1 LSAFGRTL
9 SSSETKIY
17 FRVDFSFGLIYT
29 GERQICL
36 KIRPKT
42 LSGKGKPAAFALV
55 HLPARPAVFI
65 YLAEAGAEAGFPE
78 RPNFYNK
85 MPLR

>member
-1 LSAFGRTL
+1 MLSACNEYL
-9 SSSETKIY
+9 SAR
-17 FRVDFSFGLIYT
+17 FDFKLGLIYT

-55 HLPARPAVFI
+55 HLPARLAVFI
-65 YLAEAGAEAGFPE
+65 SQVARTFTT
-78 RPNFYNK
+78 K
-85 MPLR
+85 CHCVS

>member
-1 LSAFGRTL
+1 MLSACNEYL
-9 SSSETKIY
+9 SAR
-17 FRVDFSFGLIYT
+17 FDFKLGLIYT